1 MNEPLLLAI
10 IGASGSLGT
19 ILVQKAF
26 SRKKDAVD
34 IQSQIIQDLY
44 KELAR
49 LQVQIDELKKD
60 KENSD
65 KREEQL
71 LERIEELESENKLQA
86 EQLKQ
91 LNTELQNVRN
101 R

>member
-10 IGASGSLGT
+10 IGAAGSLGT

-26 SRKKDAVD
+26 SRRKDAVD

-65 KREEQL
+65 KREGEL

>member
-10 IGASGSLGT
+10 IGAAGSLGT

-26 SRKKDAVD
+26 SRRKDAVD

-49 LQVQIDELKKD
+49 LQIQIDELKKD

-65 KREEQL
+65 KREGEL

>member
-10 IGASGSLGT
+10 IGAAGSLGT

-44 KELAR
+44 KEIGR
-49 LQVQIDELKKD
+49 LQIQIDELKKD